1 MILEPNRRRR
11 ALVLR
16 ALAGV
21 LAVVAVTIVFANG
34 WVPPLTSAIPSSAPT
49 LAPSVISTLVLIPST
64 VPPSPSP
71 AASPTA
77 SAPPSPIP
85 SLVGG
90 CQPAPTGIMPAVVA
104 SHGARTQKVVAL
116 TFDDGT
122 NSANVLKIL
131 KILQHEHTNATFF
144 PTGRSVELDPDLWRK
159 VAQAGFPIGD
169 HTYSHRSLL
178 GLCYADQLAELIRA
192 KTVLDGLGIPM
203 LPAMRPPYEEFDDTT
218 LLAATSAG
226 AGTVVL
232 WDVDTLD
239 WTGVRASTIVAR
251 ALAGREGSIVLM
263 HTAPTTTSTALATI
277 IDRYRHR
284 GFTFVTIGTL
294 LTIPGPVPFS

>member
-11 ALVLR
+11 TLALR
-16 ALAGV
+16 AVAVV
-21 LAVVAVTIVFANG
+21 LAVGAVTIAFANG
-34 WVPPLTSAIPSSAPT
+34 WVPPLTSALPSAAVPSATPT
-49 LAPSVISTLVLIPST
+49 LATFVSSTLVPSPST
-64 VPPSPSP
+64 FPPSP
-71 AASPTA
+71 TT
-77 SAPPSPIP
+77 SAPPTPMP

-90 CQPAPTGIMPAVVA
+90 CQPPPEGITPAVA
-104 SHGARTQKVVAL
+104 AFHGSRTQKVVAL

-122 NSANVLKIL
+122 NPANVLKIL

-144 PTGRSVELDPDLWRK
+144 PTARSVELYPDLWRT
-159 VAQAGFPIGD
+159 VAQAGFPIGN

-178 GLCYADQLAELIRA
+178 GRCYADQLAELLRA
-192 KTVLDGLGIPM
+192 RTVLDGLGIPM

-218 LLAATSAG
+218 LLAASSAG
-226 AGTVVL
+226 ASTAVL

-251 ALAGREGSIVLM
+251 ALAGRQGSIVLM

-294 LTIPGPVPFS
+294 LAIPGTVPFG

>member
-11 ALVLR
+11 TRALR

-21 LAVVAVTIVFANG
+21 LVVFAITIVFANG
-34 WVPPLTSAIPSSAPT
+34 WVAPLTTAIPSAQMSTVVPTHAPF
-49 LAPSVISTLVLIPST
+49 PISTLVPTPSA
-64 VPPSPSP
+64 VAPS
-71 AASPTA
+71 
-77 SAPPSPIP
+77 P

-90 CQPAPTGIMPAVVA
+90 CQPAPAGLRPAVA
-104 SHGARTQKVVAL
+104 EFHGPRTQKVVAL
-116 TFDDGT
+116 TFDDGK

-131 KILQHEHTNATFF
+131 KILQHEHANATFF
-144 PTGRSVELDPDLWRK
+144 PTARSVELDPDLWRK
-159 VAQAGFPIGD
+159 VAQAGFPIGN

-178 GLCYADQLAELIRA
+178 GLCYADQLAELMLDR
-192 KTVLDGLGIPM
+192 TVLDGLGIPM
-203 LPAMRPPYEEFDDTT
+203 LPAMRPPYEEFDDIT
-218 LLAATSAG
+218 LLAASSAG
-226 AGTVVL
+226 ASTAVL

-263 HTAPTTTSTALATI
+263 HTGGTATSTALPII

-294 LTIPGPVPFS
+294 LSIPGSVPFG